1 MSESDSGQAL
11 RRAIEDLQ
19 ADVRRQI
26 QSYPP
31 PIPTC
36 DAQFNHLLELRR
48 QLPAE
53 LDRLEAASAAGGLN
67 IPDFLE
73 KSPIG
78 ADLAPFLTGAKS

>member
-1 MSESDSGQAL
+1 VNESDSGQVL

-31 PIPTC
+31 PIPAC

-48 QLPAE
+48 RLPAE
-53 LDRLEAASAAGGLN
+53 LDRLEAVSAAGGLN
-67 IPDFLE
+67 IADFLE

-78 ADLAPFLTGAKS
+78 ADLAPFLAGTKS

>member
-1 MSESDSGQAL
+1 MSKSDSGQAL

-31 PIPTC
+31 PIPAC

-53 LDRLEAASAAGGLN
+53 LDRLEAASVAGPLNAAE
-67 IPDFLE
+67 FLE
-73 KSPIG
+73 NSPIG
-78 ADLAPFLTGAKS
+78 ADLAPFLAGKKS